1 MKKLLWGLFSV
12 FLCVAFVGPASALF
26 WDVGEGANGH
36 EYKIYYFEDN
46 ADKNWESARSALEG
60 TGYTLAAIPSSQ
72 EQKFIQDYL
81 NKEAVS
87 GKKDLWI
94 GGLQDPNEASPE
106 LGWSWVTGEKWDYQ
120 SWIDGEANDYYD
132 NRGGIYDPNNSER
145 FMSVR
150 SGFNWNWNDE
160 GNLNNISGY
169 IMETAPVPEPGTIL
183 LMGFGLLG
191 IAAVGRKKFL

>member
-12 FLCVAFVGPASALF
+12 FLCVAFVGPASALV

-46 ADKNWESARSALEG
+46 ADKNWESARSALVG
-60 TGYTLAAIPSSQ
+60 TGYTLAAITSSQ

-94 GGLQDPNEASPE
+94 GGLQNPEEAIADA
-106 LGWSWVTGEKWDYQ
+106 GWSWVTGEKWVYQ

-132 NRGGIYDPNNSER
+132 DKDLKNIQNSEM
-145 FMSVR
+145 FLSVR
-150 SGFNWNWNDE
+150 SGNFNWNWNDE
-160 GNLNNISGY
+160 GNLGNISGY
-169 IMETAPVPEPGTIL
+169 LAETAPVPEPGTIL

>member
-12 FLCVAFVGPASALF
+12 FLCVAFVGPASALV

-46 ADKNWESARSALEG
+46 ADKNWESARSALVG
-60 TGYTLAAIPSSQ
+60 TGYTLAAITSSQ

-94 GGLQDPNEASPE
+94 GGKQDPKEALPKE
-106 LGWSWVTGEKWDYQ
+106 GWSWVTGEKWDYQ
-120 SWIDGEANDYYD
+120 SWIAGEANDYYD
-132 NRGGIYDPNNSER
+132 GRNGYDPINSEM
-145 FMSVR
+145 FLSVR
-150 SGFNWNWNDE
+150 SGSNWNWNDE
-160 GNLNNISGY
+160 GNLGNISGY
-169 IMETAPVPEPGTIL
+169 LAETAPVPEPGTIV
-183 LMGFGLLG
+183 LMGLGLVGLAG
-191 IAAVGRKKFL
+191 VGRKKFRK